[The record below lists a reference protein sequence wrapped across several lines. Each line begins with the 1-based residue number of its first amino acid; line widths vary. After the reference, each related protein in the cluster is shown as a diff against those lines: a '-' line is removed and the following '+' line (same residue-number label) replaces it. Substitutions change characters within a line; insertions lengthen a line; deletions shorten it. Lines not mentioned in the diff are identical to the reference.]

1 MKLTFAAAVA
11 VVPLTMACPGSPV
24 KMHAKCD
31 MGVTFTNSCSDVMT
45 EISNRVTSDWVD
57 PHNGGTYTIT
67 NSTSTSI
74 EGQRLTG
81 DGKYTDKFDFEFTSS
96 SDGGC
101 SVEACSESQVNSMLD
116 FSTNYCNLHDLYCS
130 STDGCPTVGKDLSYS
145 EKYSSCRQHDVSA
158 CTPSKLTAKRVKG
171 GDAQACSDDIK
182 AATADIT
189 AASLVIVKATTDCAD
204 GYTDACNDDI
214 NAALDDITKASA
226 DITAAVYDCSG
237 DVPTAC
243 SDDIDA
249 IIADI
254 AAATADCGTNEAKCT
269 ADISKAAA
277 DLTRAGFDI
286 AKAATDCAV

>member
-130 STDGCPTVGKDLSYS
+130 STDGCSTVGKDLSYS
-145 EKYSSCRQHDVSA
+145 EKYNSCSEHDTSA
-158 CTPSKLTAKRVKG
+158 CTPSSFSTEKAKEEVKTSSSSGTCACEQYDG
-171 GDAQACSDDIK
+171 GK
-182 AATADIT
+182 
-189 AASLVIVKATTDCAD
+189 
-204 GYTDACNDDI
+204 
-214 NAALDDITKASA
+214 
-226 DITAAVYDCSG
+226 CSG
-237 DVPTAC
+237 FCNGDTCPCMSCKIMTQTC
-243 SDDIDA
+243 
-249 IIADI
+249 
-254 AAATADCGTNEAKCT
+254 
-269 ADISKAAA
+269 
-277 DLTRAGFDI
+277 
-286 AKAATDCAV
+286 